1 MSKKTYSAREIVL
14 SLFPDT
20 DAALVPLPEPYRF
33 ELADSGLLRL
43 LRDGTEVALL
53 APVAPAGN
61 ASSQL
66 CCDLCRWSAPRHYLQ
81 LFRAEVPGSKGR
93 RYRYVSLCRDPAG
106 CEARR
111 AHGDAPVDLLL
122 SRVLGG

>member
-20 DAALVPLPEPYRF
+20 DASLVPLPEPYRF
-33 ELADSGLLRL
+33 ELAEGGLLRL
-43 LRDGTEVALL
+43 LRDETEVALL

-61 ASSQL
+61 ASTQL
-66 CCDLCRWSAPRHYLQ
+66 CCDLCKWSASRHYLQ

-93 RYRYVSLCRDPAG
+93 RYRYVSLCRDTAG

-111 AHGDAPVDLLL
+111 VGGDAPVDLLL
-122 SRVLGG
+122 SRVLGR